1 MIIYTKYSNERRREF
16 CIRTDIRMN
25 DAKET
30 YVCKLPAFPE
40 AKDHIRGLEMA
51 CQGLQADLAGSGLTV
66 NTCMLETEP
75 DGSIA
80 AHFPF
85 CKGWTLEEKL
95 DTIWKREGEEALIE
109 EIRRYFSMFA
119 DTKEPFVE
127 TEAFRQ
133 VFGTV
138 QFTRPQYSRSI
149 SDIDMILQTRWRR
162 RWDTS

>member
-30 YVCKLPAFPE
+30 YVCKFPAFPE
-40 AKDHIRGLEMA
+40 AKDHIRGLMAA

-85 CKGWTLEEKL
+85 CKGWTLRKSW
-95 DTIWKREGEEALIE
+95 IRSGKGKGKKR
-109 EIRRYFSMFA
+109 
-119 DTKEPFVE
+119 
-127 TEAFRQ
+127 
-133 VFGTV
+133 
-138 QFTRPQYSRSI
+138 
-149 SDIDMILQTRWRR
+149 
-162 RWDTS
+162 

>member
-95 DTIWKREGEEALIE
+95 DTIWKREGGDSALFFHVC
-109 EIRRYFSMFA
+109 RY
-119 DTKEPFVE
+119 K
-127 TEAFRQ
+127 R
-133 VFGTV
+133 TV
-138 QFTRPQYSRSI
+138 CRDRGVPAGVRNGAVY
-149 SDIDMILQTRWRR
+149 
-162 RWDTS
+162 TSAVQPEHLGY

>member
-16 CIRTDIRMN
+16 CIRTDLRMN

-51 CQGLQADLAGSGLTV
+51 CQGLQTDLAGSGLTV

-109 EIRRYFSMFA
+109 
-119 DTKEPFVE
+119 
-127 TEAFRQ
+127 
-133 VFGTV
+133 
-138 QFTRPQYSRSI
+138 
-149 SDIDMILQTRWRR
+149 
-162 RWDTS
+162 